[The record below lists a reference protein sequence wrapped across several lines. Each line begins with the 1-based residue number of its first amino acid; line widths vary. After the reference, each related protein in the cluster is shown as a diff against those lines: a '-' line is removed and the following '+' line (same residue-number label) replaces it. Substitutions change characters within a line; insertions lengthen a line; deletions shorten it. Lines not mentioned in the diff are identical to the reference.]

1 MKLLAFLVVTSAFIS
16 AEQSAREVAVAQDL
30 LSRMQ
35 VWVDTTTGAIL
46 RARVRLTSKGIP
58 DDPEI
63 GVEFEAH
70 KALGLLV
77 PVRMDERFL
86 IAGRG
91 PGKGRATY
99 SNFRRFQ
106 TSARIV
112 PQP

>member
-1 MKLLAFLVVTSAFIS
+1 LGLTFTELAQPSIIS
-16 AEQSAREVAVAQDL
+16 NRGRQGL
-30 LSRMQ
+30 LSRMR

-46 RARVRLTSKGIP
+46 RARVRLAAQGIS

-63 GVEFEAH
+63 AVEFEEH

-86 IAGRG
+86 IGRNAA
-91 PGKGRATY
+91 GKGRATY